1 MPREPRP
8 LPTITAR
15 FEIDDDN
22 PVRGTVELTPAEKSA
37 LEAEKRQMLASMT
50 GPRSDDAPRARR
62 LGRVRPEAMPDP
74 DDPGLEDPRDT
85 SVLGNLDDDSPIR
98 RTLDLDPAEV
108 ARLEDERRQL
118 VAGILAPR
126 RAEEV
131 TVEPP
136 VELHKESSPELETA
150 NAAMAEIDSELASV
164 EQAMKA
170 ERQAQEAETKRRD
183 LENRARLDAIRARR
197 AVVEAEATK
206 IKQAQEAAAL
216 AARTQ
221 AMKAQKT
228 RQALADRTA
237 IATRS
242 IELVKRI
249 QPSLDALRAAHR
261 ELAPMLRQHGMSL
274 EALSVIDVGSD
285 EVPAVWDYDT
295 RQEFMRMVVSPARRI
310 FIELRGLIRG
320 YAGEHIPRLEKLIAA
335 GWQNR
340 SDFELEV
347 NTALHHLEPVNTL
360 RNVEVMREGIAN
372 LSAALARFDFD
383 VPVVETIRPKSPVAQ
398 PMTRDD
404 QIAEQ
409 RGQTQ
414 AILE

>member
-1 MPREPRP
+1 
-8 LPTITAR
+8 
-15 FEIDDDN
+15 
-22 PVRGTVELTPAEKSA
+22 
-37 LEAEKRQMLASMT
+37 
-50 GPRSDDAPRARR
+50 
-62 LGRVRPEAMPDP
+62 
-74 DDPGLEDPRDT
+74 
-85 SVLGNLDDDSPIR
+85 
-98 RTLDLDPAEV
+98 
-108 ARLEDERRQL
+108 
-118 VAGILAPR
+118 
-126 RAEEV
+126 
-131 TVEPP
+131 
-136 VELHKESSPELETA
+136 
-150 NAAMAEIDSELASV
+150 V